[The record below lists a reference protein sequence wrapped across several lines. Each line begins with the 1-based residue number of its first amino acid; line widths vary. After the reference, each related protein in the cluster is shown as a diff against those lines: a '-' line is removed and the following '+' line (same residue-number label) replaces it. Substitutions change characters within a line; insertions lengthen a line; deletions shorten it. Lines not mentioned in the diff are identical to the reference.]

1 MGLPFMANNIR
12 RIRRARGFSQE
23 KVAELAGI
31 SRPAYRNIE
40 NGASVPRV
48 DTLQSIAKALGVKI
62 QDLVTPVRT
71 LSAVRFRAQKRMTSR
86 EQILVD
92 VARWLEDFGE
102 LEDLVGDRVPYAFR
116 ELAKRLQEDTNP
128 GRAVRA
134 SSEARRVLGLS
145 ESEPIRDICGLLE
158 SGGIKVY
165 PISLASEGFFGL
177 SVGQEDGGPAVV
189 VNVWDRISV
198 ERWIFSAAHE
208 FGHLLLHLD
217 AYNVDKVDED
227 LSEEAEANQFAAY
240 FLMPQGVFEKEWGET
255 LGLAFVDRVLKVK
268 RIFRVSYKTI
278 LYRLVETK
286 KASDDIWMRFNVAYK
301 LQTGQPLG
309 NQDEPLPISANDFS
323 ASMPETHRAH
333 EPDSLS
339 RSDFVEDRLSR
350 LVRVAIEQG
359 EISLARG
366 AEILRID
373 LDAMRERVASWGET
387 W

>member
-1 MGLPFMANNIR
+1 
-12 RIRRARGFSQE
+12 
-23 KVAELAGI
+23 
-31 SRPAYRNIE
+31 
-40 NGASVPRV
+40 
-48 DTLQSIAKALGVKI
+48 
-62 QDLVTPVRT
+62 
-71 LSAVRFRAQKRMTSR
+71 
-86 EQILVD
+86 
-92 VARWLEDFGE
+92 
-102 LEDLVGDRVPYAFR
+102 
-116 ELAKRLQEDTNP
+116 
-128 GRAVRA
+128 
-134 SSEARRVLGLS
+134 
-145 ESEPIRDICGLLE
+145 
-158 SGGIKVY
+158 
-165 PISLASEGFFGL
+165 
-177 SVGQEDGGPAVV
+177 
-189 VNVWDRISV
+189 
-198 ERWIFSAAHE
+198 
-208 FGHLLLHLD
+208 LLHLD

-227 LSEEAEANQFAAY
+227 LSEEAEANQFAAC

-278 LYRLVETK
+278 LYQLVETK

-323 ASMPETHRAH
+323 ASVPETHRAH

-350 LVRVAIEQG
+350 LVRVAIEQS

-373 LDAMRERVASWGET
+373 LDAMRERVASWRET